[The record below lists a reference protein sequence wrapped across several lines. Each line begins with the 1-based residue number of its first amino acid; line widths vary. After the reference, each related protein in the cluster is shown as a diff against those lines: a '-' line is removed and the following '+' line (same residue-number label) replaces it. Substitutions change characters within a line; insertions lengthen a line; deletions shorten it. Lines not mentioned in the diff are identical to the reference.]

1 VRVAPLHVR
10 LADELSRE
18 SNIERQAEL
27 LARLAAHLARIGR
40 FDDATKKLVE
50 LRAGYAKIHTGPAT
64 VWIMLAEGL
73 VHLFQEEQLKALDR
87 IKRAQV
93 LGRAMGYH
101 AIIASASAWK
111 AHIELGR
118 SEFAALTES
127 LGLAFENVDANDHDT
142 HTRLAMVLFNALA
155 TKGDQVEAQKWF
167 LRAHDRA
174 VKNGDQASIE
184 ALLYNRATFGVANLR
199 AACCFHAITPEDISF
214 ARSEMESVRN
224 LQQLVRGTTL
234 RNQLDLWFAR
244 LMILEGKFDEAVQ
257 CLQEVRTTHP
267 FADTNF
273 DQRFIDLEI
282 AYCLAKSGAMGAEE
296 ATGKEFA
303 DAFDSLDV
311 DEQLVAAW
319 MQFQI
324 ASGQQL
330 STEVAAKA
338 ARLTN
343 AKAAFEQMRTDLGAA
358 IAGTSSPENLRFDL
372 GAR

>member
-1 VRVAPLHVR
+1 VSVVPLHIR

-18 SNIERQAEL
+18 SNIERRAEL
-27 LARLAAHLARIGR
+27 LARLAGHLARIGN
-40 FDDATKKLVE
+40 FDEATRKLVE
-50 LRAGYAKIHTGPAT
+50 LRAGYAKIHSGPAT

-93 LGRAMGYH
+93 LGRAMEYH

-127 LGLAFENVDANDHDT
+127 LGLAFESVDTDDHDT

-174 VKNGDQASIE
+174 VRNGDQASIE

-199 AACCFHAITPEDISF
+199 AACCFHAITTEDVSF
-214 ARSEMESVRN
+214 ARSEIESVRN

-234 RNQLDLWFAR
+234 RNQLDLWSAR
-244 LMILEGKFDEAVQ
+244 LMILEGKFDEAVR

-282 AYCLAKSGAMGAEE
+282 AYCLAKSGARDARE
-296 ATGKEFA
+296 AKGEEFA
-303 DAFDSLDV
+303 DTFDSLDI

-319 MQFQI
+319 MRFEI
-324 ASGQQL
+324 VSGKEL
-330 STEVAAKA
+330 STDVAAQA
-338 ARLTN
+338 ALLAN
-343 AKAAFEQMRTDLGAA
+343 AKAAFEQMRADLSAA
-358 IAGTSSPENLRFDL
+358 IADFSSPANLKSEFRTS
-372 GAR
+372 

>member
-1 VRVAPLHVR
+1 VRVVPLHIR

-18 SNIERQAEL
+18 SNVERQAEL

-40 FDDATKKLVE
+40 FDDATRTLVQ

-93 LGRAMGYH
+93 LGRAMGYR

-127 LGLAFENVDANDHDT
+127 LQLAFENVDPNDHDT
-142 HTRLAMVLFNALA
+142 HTRLAVVLFNALA

-174 VKNGDQASIE
+174 VRNGDQASIE

-199 AACCFHAITPEDISF
+199 AACCFHAITQEDVSF

-234 RNQLDLWFAR
+234 RNQLDLWSAR
-244 LMILEGKFDEAVQ
+244 LMILEGRFDEAVQ
-257 CLQEVRTTHP
+257 CLQDVRTTHP

-282 AYCLAKSGAMGAEE
+282 AYCSAKSGAMEAEE
-296 ATGKEFA
+296 VKSEEFT
-303 DAFDSLDV
+303 DTFDSLDI
-311 DEQLVAAW
+311 DEQLVASW
-319 MQFQI
+319 MQFEIVSRQE
-324 ASGQQL
+324 L
-330 STEVAAKA
+330 STDVPAKA
-338 ARLTN
+338 ARLKN
-343 AKAAFEQMRTDLGAA
+343 AKAAFEQMRTDLSAA
-358 IAGTSSPENLRFDL
+358 IAHVSSPENFKSDL
-372 GAR
+372 EA